1 MGFGQAIT
9 AAFTNYFNFS
19 SRSTRPEYWYF
30 ILFIFI
36 ASIVTAIIDFVVFD
50 ARDIGPLNGI
60 FTLATLIP
68 SLSVSVRRL
77 HDIGRTG
84 WWVLIGIIPIIGWI
98 VLIVF
103 ACQQGNRLPT
113 PLGRRLRL
121 PQPLRRAASPTLPRL
136 RSIRKSSCRALAGF
150 DHAAGAC
157 RARQREGQ
165 SPSRLDAL

>member
-68 SLSVSVRRL
+68 SLPYRFV
-77 HDIGRTG
+77 
-84 WWVLIGIIPIIGWI
+84 
-98 VLIVF
+98 
-103 ACQQGNRLPT
+103 ACT
-113 PLGRRLRL
+113 TS
-121 PQPLRRAASPTLPRL
+121 AAP
-136 RSIRKSSCRALAGF
+136 AG
-150 DHAAGAC
+150 GC
-157 RARQREGQ
+157 
-165 SPSRLDAL
+165 